1 MPDMN
6 PNADVINATASAE
19 ENQAAILAYLSSIEH
34 ILKNLASG
42 RATSQ
47 SAARDAG
54 NTGTQQGS
62 FAQQYDD
69 FYRYRRTKSNSEAY
83 KVTSSFLDGL
93 EEGLLEGLLGSTFKK
108 DLQGVLKKF
117 TDQIG
122 VELKDLPGQLG
133 KQLAKQGMDAFK
145 STNLGKRVSNTIN
158 TYTGK
163 ATDFVTN
170 KAASEIKNFLDGKT
184 NVFEKFG
191 EFAQKDKSF
200 YGKWAKSAGSGLGKA
215 ASSIGS
221 KMGGKAGTILTSVGG
236 ALGKGASV
244 IGSEAGAASAAEGL
258 AALGSYALPAAAAI
272 IVLTKVVKALGP
284 AIEGIKKRLNEMKKA
299 GDRYNNSRKENL
311 KLEQK
316 RLREDV
322 EDIIKYP
329 FKILEAA
336 ATRAYEVWDQN
347 LRLITATQGYNKAD
361 LQDLMA
367 AYAQRIRSEG
377 LSSVISTADLTENLA
392 QVLKSG
398 LSGPV
403 AEEFAYL
410 ATKLNAAVPTQDFF
424 GYASEY
430 AALIANAQ
438 QMGMTQAEAVAQ
450 ANAAIETYASNI
462 LYASRQL
469 TGGVTTGLQNAQS
482 IFQDALKITQ
492 TSRVGDIS
500 QISGVLTSISAI
512 VGAIAPDLASSIVDL
527 VTSAATG
534 GNADQLVALR
544 SLAGVNAS
552 NTEFLRQLATNPKS
566 LFVALFDNLGRMQKM
581 SEGAYMEVA
590 EGLSSVF
597 GVSMDALARVD
608 FNYLAQAISQMN
620 VGNAALDENMNMLLS
635 GQTTLTAEQ
644 LKTQQINKYM
654 IDEGLSYV
662 LDNEAARA
670 IQQHMWEEQMNREL
684 MEATYSVELKGAALE
699 FLEGIKQTIN
709 NIINIL
715 NPFAWIGKLVNVVA
729 TTQES
734 AGHEA
739 DIAQV
744 LRLGRVGTG
753 ALSASELQSLY
764 NLTTRGRDLNLTPH
778 LVDLMGGRSMYEMMH
793 FGTNVWNSLFNNPIM
808 TAMDAGQDILRLL
821 TSPSTYAT
829 LGSMLTTVGSGTGS
843 RYTWKDLRKST
854 SLAMSSLLSGGRAPL
869 VGTPAIEVS
878 SSAQSGLTD
887 RLNKMLNREYID
899 SFIKAGKGYD
909 EWAATASKFGI
920 RDLSNAIEEAGYSK
934 SQIAAFFEQQQTEQG
949 KDEKKREALDQQDFR
964 DKGRQFWIDQ
974 IARMDTTIE
983 NITVSNSLLQSI
995 LDGQTDFFTGRF
1007 ANWNKSWD
1015 AFYTKWVNYFVEH
1028 QYYNERTGLDYAQ
1041 IRAQEHSEAN
1051 GAIYALAEAFNQ
1063 GVADISDPT
1072 VQTNA
1077 LLSKILLVVSNIM
1090 QQNASRGGT
1099 ALADTLNALAMGLTM
1114 SP

>member
-54 NTGTQQGS
+54 NTGTQRGS

-69 FYRYRRTKSNSEAY
+69 FYRYRRTKSNSGAD

-93 EEGLLEGLLGSTFKK
+93 EEGLFEGLLGSNFKK
-108 DLQGVLKKF
+108 DLQKVLKDF

-122 VELKDLPGQLG
+122 VDLKDLSGQLG

-145 STNLGKRVSNTIN
+145 RTNLGKRVSSTVN
-158 TYTGK
+158 TYKGK
-163 ATDFVTN
+163 ATDFILN
-170 KAASEIKNFLDGKT
+170 KAAPEIKNFLNGKT

-200 YGKWAKSAGSGLGKA
+200 YGKWAKGASSGLGKA
-215 ASSIGS
+215 ASWAGS
-221 KMGGKAGTILTSVGG
+221 KVGGKAGTILTSVGS
-236 ALGKGASV
+236 ALGKGASI
-244 IGSEAGAASAAEGL
+244 IGSGAEGGTAAGGL
-258 AALGSYALPAAAAI
+258 AALGSYALPAVAAI
-272 IVLTKVVKALGP
+272 IALTKVVKALGP
-284 AIEGIKKRLNEMKKA
+284 AIEGTKKLFNEMKKA

-322 EDIIKYP
+322 ETIIKHP
-329 FKILEAA
+329 FEILESAA
-336 ATRAYEVWDQN
+336 NRAYEVWDQN

-512 VGAIAPDLASSIVDL
+512 VGAVAPDLASSIVDL

-729 TTQES
+729 TFQES

-753 ALSASELQSLY
+753 ALSASEMQSLY

-808 TAMDAGQDILRLL
+808 TAMDAGQDIWRLL
-821 TSPSTYAT
+821 TGPSTYAT

-854 SLAMSSLLSGGRAPL
+854 SLAMSSLLSGGPL

-974 IARMDTTIE
+974 ISRMDTTIE

>member
-6 PNADVINATASAE
+6 PNADVIHATASAE
-19 ENQAAILAYLSSIEH
+19 ENQAAILNYLSSIEH

-54 NTGTQQGS
+54 NTGTQRGS

-69 FYRYRRTKSNSEAY
+69 FYRYRRTKSNSGTS

-145 STNLGKRVSNTIN
+145 STDLGKRVSNTIN

-191 EFAQKDKSF
+191 EFAQKAKSF

-221 KMGGKAGTILTSVGG
+221 KMGGKAGTIFTGVGG

-244 IGSEAGAASAAEGL
+244 IGSEAGAASAV
-258 AALGSYALPAAAAI
+258 AAI
-272 IVLTKVVKALGP
+272 IVLTKVVKALSP
-284 AIEGIKKRLNEMKKA
+284 AIEGTKKLFDEMKKA

-322 EDIIKYP
+322 ETIIKHP
-329 FKILEAA
+329 FEILESAA
-336 ATRAYEVWDQN
+336 NRAYEVWDQN
-347 LRLITATQGYNKAD
+347 LRLITATQGYNKSD

-438 QMGMTQAEAVAQ
+438 QMGMTQAEAVAK

-566 LFVALFDNLGRMQKM
+566 LFVTLFDNLGRMQKM

-620 VGNAALDENMNMLLS
+620 VGNAALDENMSMLLS

-729 TTQES
+729 TAQES
-734 AGHEA
+734 IGHEA

-778 LVDLMGGRSMYEMMH
+778 LVDLMGGRSMYETTH
-793 FGTNVWNSLFNNPIM
+793 FGTQMWNSLFNNPLM
-808 TAMDAGQDILRLL
+808 TAMDAGQDIWNLL
-821 TSPSTYAT
+821 TGPSTYAA
-829 LGSMLTTVGSGTGS
+829 LGSMLTTTGSGIGS

-854 SLAMSSLLSGGRAPL
+854 SIAMSSLLSGGRAPL

-974 IARMDTTIE
+974 ISRMDTTIE

-1099 ALADTLNALAMGLTM
+1099 ALADTLNALAMGLTT
-1114 SP
+1114 SL

>member
-34 ILKNLASG
+34 ILKNLSSG

-54 NTGTQQGS
+54 NTGTQRSS

-69 FYRYRRTKSNSEAY
+69 FYRYRRTKSNSRAY
-83 KVTSSFLDGL
+83 KVAGSFLDGL
-93 EEGLLEGLLGSTFKK
+93 EEGLLEGLLGSNFKK
-108 DLQGVLKKF
+108 DLQKVLKDF

-122 VELKDLPGQLG
+122 VDLKDLSGQLG
-133 KQLAKQGMDAFK
+133 KQLAKQGMDAFN
-145 STNLGKRVSNTIN
+145 STNLGKRVSSTVN
-158 TYTGK
+158 TYKGK
-163 ATDFVTN
+163 ATDFILN
-170 KAASEIKNFLDGKT
+170 KAAPEIKNFLDGKT

-200 YGKWAKSAGSGLGKA
+200 YSKWAKSAGSGLGKA

-221 KMGGKAGTILTSVGG
+221 KMGGKAGTIFTSVGG

-244 IGSEAGAASAAEGL
+244 IGSEAGAASAAGGL
-258 AALGSYALPAAAAI
+258 AALGPYALIAVAAI

-284 AIEGIKKRLNEMKKA
+284 AIEGTKKLFNEMKKA

-322 EDIIKYP
+322 EAIIQYP

-512 VGAIAPDLASSIVDL
+512 VGAVAPDLASSIVDL

-566 LFVALFDNLGRMQKM
+566 LFVTLFDNLGRMQKM

-620 VGNAALDENMNMLLS
+620 VGNAALDENMSMLLS

-729 TTQES
+729 TAQES
-734 AGHEA
+734 IGHES

-753 ALSASELQSLY
+753 ALSASEMQSLY

-808 TAMDAGQDILRLL
+808 TAMDAGQDIWRLL
-821 TSPSTYAT
+821 TGPSTYAT

-854 SLAMSSLLSGGRAPL
+854 SIAMSSLLSGGRAPL

-983 NITVSNSLLQSI
+983 NITVTNSLLQSI
-995 LDGQTDFFTGRF
+995 LDGQTDFFTSRF

-1051 GAIYALAEAFNQ
+1051 GAIYALAEAFNK
-1063 GVADISDPT
+1063 GVSDISDPT

-1077 LLSKILLVVSNIM
+1077 LLSKILLVVSSIM
-1090 QQNASRGGT
+1090 QQNTSRGGT
-1099 ALADTLNALAMGLTM
+1099 ALTDTLNALAMGLTT

>member
-6 PNADVINATASAE
+6 PNADVIHATASAE
-19 ENQAAILAYLSSIEH
+19 ENQAAILNYLSSIEH

-54 NTGTQQGS
+54 NTGTQRGS

-69 FYRYRRTKSNSEAY
+69 FYRYRRTKSNSGTS

-145 STNLGKRVSNTIN
+145 STDLGKRVSNTIN

-200 YGKWAKSAGSGLGKA
+200 YGKWAKGAGSGLGKA

-221 KMGGKAGTILTSVGG
+221 KMKGKAGTIFTGVGG

-244 IGSEAGAASAAEGL
+244 IGSEAGAASAAGGL
-258 AALGSYALPAAAAI
+258 AALGPYALIAVAAI
-272 IVLTKVVKALGP
+272 IVLTKVVKALSP
-284 AIEGIKKRLNEMKKA
+284 AIEGTKKLFDEMKKA

-322 EDIIKYP
+322 ETIIKHP
-329 FKILEAA
+329 FEILESAA
-336 ATRAYEVWDQN
+336 NRAYEVWDQN
-347 LRLITATQGYNKAD
+347 LRLITATQGYNKSD

-438 QMGMTQAEAVAQ
+438 QMGMTQAEAVAK

-566 LFVALFDNLGRMQKM
+566 LFVTLFDNLGRMQKM

-635 GQTTLTAEQ
+635 GQTTVTAEQ

-729 TTQES
+729 TAQES
-734 AGHEA
+734 IGHEA

-753 ALSASELQSLY
+753 ALSASEMQSLY

-778 LVDLMGGRSMYEMMH
+778 LVDLMGGHSVYETMH
-793 FGTNVWNSLFNNPIM
+793 FGTQMWNSLFNNPLM
-808 TAMDAGQDILRLL
+808 TAMDARQDIWRLL
-821 TSPSTYAT
+821 TGPSTYAA
-829 LGSMLTTVGSGTGS
+829 LGSMLTTTGSGIGS

-854 SLAMSSLLSGGRAPL
+854 SIAMSSLLSGGRAPL
-869 VGTPAIEVS
+869 VSTPAIEVS

-974 IARMDTTIE
+974 ISRMDTTIE

-1099 ALADTLNALAMGLTM
+1099 ALADTLNALAMGLTT

>member
-821 TSPSTYAT
+821 TDPSTYAT